1 MQKQKTVIAAC
12 ITIVLAFCASFSAE
26 ADSNLQNLSQCR
38 RIFAYSGYDNAYFY
52 GYDNH
57 MLCSAHVIPDEMEQT
72 VTTDG
77 IIRAVCHDETSAY
90 ALMTTAN
97 AKYNLIRLEMNSGE
111 YTISPIAFGSEINH
125 DSFAV
130 ADGEVFLM
138 VQDATYGH
146 VESHDFAGNRMYTYY
161 PDNGVNYLF
170 HNGGNAYAVSYSGEI
185 FYLSNGNCSSCAKI
199 EAYSECQNAGI
210 GYIRTDSGQLV
221 SLNGGMN
228 RNSNAVQAVISDG
241 ELISSDFGLLLVA
254 VNHFQ
259 ACLNDNYRCIVNR
272 LETSEISPEI
282 SAGADHTED
291 TVVVVA
297 GMTVAALKKGDKSI
311 GMVYDNDGKEIS
323 SGKLRTGYSLRKNS
337 VEYPLAVYGDLNAS
351 GTVNSRDI
359 KLFMNHLVG
368 NTTINGV
375 FAVAAD
381 MNSDG
386 KLDNRDLVLLSK
398 TVNNQRQ

>member
-1 MQKQKTVIAAC
+1 M
-12 ITIVLAFCASFSAE
+12 
-26 ADSNLQNLSQCR
+26 
-38 RIFAYSGYDNAYFY
+38 
-52 GYDNH
+52 
-57 MLCSAHVIPDEMEQT
+57 
-72 VTTDG
+72 
-77 IIRAVCHDETSAY
+77 
-90 ALMTTAN
+90 
-97 AKYNLIRLEMNSGE
+97 
-111 YTISPIAFGSEINH
+111 
-125 DSFAV
+125 
-130 ADGEVFLM
+130 
-138 VQDATYGH
+138 
-146 VESHDFAGNRMYTYY
+146 
-161 PDNGVNYLF
+161 
-170 HNGGNAYAVSYSGEI
+170 
-185 FYLSNGNCSSCAKI
+185 
-199 EAYSECQNAGI
+199 
-210 GYIRTDSGQLV
+210 
-221 SLNGGMN
+221 
-228 RNSNAVQAVISDG
+228 
-241 ELISSDFGLLLVA
+241 
-254 VNHFQ
+254 
-259 ACLNDNYRCIVNR
+259 
-272 LETSEISPEI
+272 ETSEISPEI